1 MTDVH
6 YLSAILERL
15 NNLYERLREHI
26 SDEVDWVEAEIE
38 RLSLP
43 AAQTPLS
50 PALTEPTR
58 EALEDARRLIGNLLH
73 QPVGDPR
80 NAPSIITFE
89 HTLPYGFVAWAQK
102 HIAAALI
109 HPAPAAEAP
118 FDLEVILGSY
128 RIGDATYE
136 ETSAAIMALFAAP
149 AAQQNE
155 GSRVVC
161 EPCGFKCAHEHCA
174 ATSVSSQAGS
184 APTEPTREA
193 LEAEIDRRL
202 GDLLAKVCSHAAI
215 DEAMQDAWN
224 DICSDTG
231 CHPLDIEHGRG
242 KHLTFKPSHW
252 ANQIAKRL
260 FVGALKRRL
269 EILPTSLTHPA
280 PAAQQNEPEA
290 PFELEVIL
298 GSYRIGDA
306 TYEETVESIARL
318 YAAPPAPSS
327 PPGMREA
334 FQARVHPW
342 LMACFGPDI
351 SADKIERNY
360 RFIEEALELVQAC
373 GCTQSDAH
381 QLVDY
386 VYGRPDGDINHEV
399 GGVMVTLA
407 ALCLANGFDMHAAGE
422 TELVRIWGKVEA
434 IRAKQAAKPRH
445 SPLPG
450 TPPSP
455 EPAASP
461 LGEERSHGTERQAAI
476 ADVVQYLESEG
487 HGIPAEKVRA
497 AFDAPVESDCE
508 EKDR

>member
-15 NNLYERLREHI
+15 NNLREHI

-149 AAQQNE
+149 AA
-155 GSRVVC
+155 
-161 EPCGFKCAHEHCA
+161 
-174 ATSVSSQAGS
+174 
-184 APTEPTREA
+184 
-193 LEAEIDRRL
+193 
-202 GDLLAKVCSHAAI
+202 
-215 DEAMQDAWN
+215 
-224 DICSDTG
+224 
-231 CHPLDIEHGRG
+231 
-242 KHLTFKPSHW
+242 
-252 ANQIAKRL
+252 
-260 FVGALKRRL
+260 
-269 EILPTSLTHPA
+269 
-280 PAAQQNEPEA
+280 
-290 PFELEVIL
+290 
-298 GSYRIGDA
+298 
-306 TYEETVESIARL
+306 
-318 YAAPPAPSS
+318 
-327 PPGMREA
+327 GMREA